1 MNSVIEN
8 GIVSWLL
15 RREFL
20 NPPVAHIGHLD
31 EAVVGLDQESM
42 VTITARTRSPAT
54 PFGLGVVVA
63 ASQQGQQKDGI
74 DGFH

>member
-20 NPPVAHIGHLD
+20 NPPVAHIGHVD
-31 EAVVGLDQESM
+31 EA
-42 VTITARTRSPAT
+42 
-54 PFGLGVVVA
+54 GVVHGDEPARSLTEKPESKSNSPGALPGLPHRVTYA
-63 ASQQGQQKDGI
+63 EA
-74 DGFH
+74 H